1 MYLNME
7 MKVKQM
13 AQIAKAKGVIYGLA
27 IGDALGWPTEFLKLD
42 QIRAKYGPQGIT
54 ELPDPALF
62 TDDTQMSIA
71 VARALI
77 LTGETQV
84 DAIMAAMRDE
94 FVQWR
99 KSPDN
104 NRAPGNACLQGVAN
118 LEKGIHWTQ
127 SGVPHSKG
135 CGSAMR

>member
-1 MYLNME
+1 
-7 MKVKQM
+7 
-13 AQIAKAKGVIYGLA
+13 
-27 IGDALGWPTEFLKLD
+27 
-42 QIRAKYGPQGIT
+42 QGIT

-77 LTGETQV
+77 LAGEKQV
-84 DAIMAAMRDE
+84 DAIMVAMRDE

-99 KSPDN
+99 QSPDN

-135 CGSAMR
+135 CGSAMRAAPIGYLYQDDAATKRKFAIFPFVHI